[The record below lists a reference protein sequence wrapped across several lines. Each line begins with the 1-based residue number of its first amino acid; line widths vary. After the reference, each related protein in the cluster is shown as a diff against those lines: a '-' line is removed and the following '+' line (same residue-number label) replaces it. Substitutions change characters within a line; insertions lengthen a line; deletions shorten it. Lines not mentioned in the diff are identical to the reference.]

1 MGLMITWFLLLY
13 SVIITGWV
21 SQKVLRLTRRY
32 RYDGDVEKVFSEAKL
47 PTVSV
52 CITARNE
59 THALAENLEYVLAS
73 DYDKLEVLVLDD
85 NSDDDTSLIIKSFAH
100 AGVRFIPGRPL
111 PAGWLGRNHAYYTL
125 SREASGDLVF
135 FLDVDTKL
143 APQAIL
149 QLVTYLTAHKL
160 TMLSVQPRREDS
172 FHLSALFGS
181 LRQVWELLMA
191 NERTPPTTSGLW
203 MIRRDTLRHYDASL
217 AEYGMSLRPEL
228 HIAHHLQASKA
239 YRYIIA
245 TKELGVRFEKKWHSQ
260 AETAER
266 LYMPLFG
273 KKGWAVVRTLA
284 LFAGLLAP
292 YYCLLDGLF
301 TQRWLQAGLAF
312 AVSLLAGYMNA
323 QIARLTYEIKGAVV
337 RAILW
342 PILLVQDVCFYVRS
356 LVRYQTKTVMWKGRN
371 ILAQP
376 SNRSHYEI
384 DQ

>member
-1 MGLMITWFLLLY
+1 MGLMITWLLLLY
-13 SVIITGWV
+13 SVVVTGWV

-32 RYDGDVEKVFSEAKL
+32 RYDGVGKSTSGAKL

-52 CITARNE
+52 CIAARNE

-111 PAGWLGRNHAYYTL
+111 PVGWLGRNHAYDTL
-125 SREASGDLVF
+125 SREASGDIIL

-143 APQAIL
+143 APQAISR
-149 QLVTYLTAHKL
+149 LVDYLTVHKL
-160 TMLSVQPRREDS
+160 EMLSVQPRREDS
-172 FHLSALFGS
+172 FRFSALFGS

-191 NERTPPTTSGLW
+191 SEQTPPTTSGLW

-217 AEYGMSLRPEL
+217 ADYAMSLRPEL
-228 HIAHHLQASKA
+228 HIAHHLQSSKA

-245 TKELGVRFEKKWHSQ
+245 TKELGIRFEKKWHSQ

-273 KKGWAVVRTLA
+273 ETGWAVLRTLA
-284 LFAGLLAP
+284 LFTGLLGP
-292 YYCLLDGLF
+292 YYCLLDGLLS
-301 TQRWLQAGLAF
+301 RHWEQAGLAF
-312 AVSLLAGYMNA
+312 VISLLAGYMNA
-323 QIARLTYEIKGAVV
+323 RIVSLTYEASGAIV
-337 RAILW
+337 RAIIW
-342 PILLVQDVCFYVRS
+342 PLLLVQDAFFYVRS
-356 LVRYQTKTVMWKGRN
+356 LLRYRTKTVMWKGRN

-376 SNRSHYEI
+376 RNRSHYEI